1 MSKFCVIGNGF
12 DISHGLQSRYS
23 DFLQYV
29 CDYHHDMFHRIGAM
43 FGEGNPSFLWQ
54 DFENNLIDF
63 NVNRSIMNNVHRFIN
78 HARQNPQR
86 ALDLYTL
93 LENACD
99 GLYNDTGLLF
109 REWIHDTLVN
119 RNVER
124 KYVLSNEDYYLTF
137 NYTNILETTYNIPST
152 HICYI
157 HHNLCNDEYIMPIFG
172 HGGLEDYIERRVDFD
187 DNAINEIKD
196 CGANPENIKDV
207 YITLLRDFK
216 KKTEEGMEMLIEF
229 IQDINNDNV
238 EEVLI
243 LGHSMGYSDKPYF
256 DMLAERIGPQTQISI
271 SYYNEQERHS
281 LFQKVE
287 NIFHYPD
294 RINIDRIDNL
304 LPHA

>member
-1 MSKFCVIGNGF
+1 MSKFCVLGNGF

-54 DFENNLIDF
+54 DFEKNLINF
-63 NVNRSIMNNVHRFIN
+63 NVNRSIMNNIRRLTN
-78 HARQNPQR
+78 HARQNPER
-86 ALDLYTL
+86 ALDLYTS

-99 GLYNDTGLLF
+99 GLYNDIGSLF
-109 REWIHDTLVN
+109 RKWIHDTLVN

-124 KYVLSNEDYYLTF
+124 KYELSNEDYYLTF
-137 NYTNILETTYNIPST
+137 NYTNILEATYNIPSAQ
-152 HICYI
+152 ICHI
-157 HHNLCNDEYIMPIFG
+157 HHNLCNNDGIMPVFG
-172 HGGLEDYIERRVDFD
+172 HGTLEEDIEDRVSFD
-187 DNAINEIKD
+187 ENATNEIIA

-207 YITLLRDFK
+207 YITLLKDFK
-216 KKTEEGMEMLIEF
+216 KKTEEGMEMLTGF
-229 IQDINNDNV
+229 IHDINNDNV

-243 LGHSMGYSDKPYF
+243 LGHSMGDSDKPYF
-256 DMLAERIGPQTQISI
+256 DLVAERITPQTPISI

-294 RINIDRIDNL
+294 RINTVKIDTL
-304 LPHA
+304 LHHA